1 MTDQELTS
9 GGKQPARK
17 RWSGKKTV
25 AAIAMAVGVVAASGV
40 AVYAATGPANASTS
54 LPAMSG
60 GGPFGGPGG
69 FMRGGGMAPLHGE
82 FTVSDGNG
90 GYKTAVM
97 QRGEV
102 TAVSS
107 TSVTAKSE
115 DGYTKVYAINSE
127 TEFGNQS
134 VSDIQNGDPVVVIAT
149 PDGDNATADTVIEPG
164 AYRPWGRRN

>member
-1 MTDQELTS
+1 
-9 GGKQPARK
+9 
-17 RWSGKKTV
+17 
-25 AAIAMAVGVVAASGV
+25 
-40 AVYAATGPANASTS
+40 
-54 LPAMSG
+54 
-60 GGPFGGPGG
+60 
-69 FMRGGGMAPLHGE
+69 MAPLHGE

-134 VSDIQNGDPVVVIAT
+134 VSDIQNGDTVVVIAT
-149 PDGDNATADTVIEPG
+149 PEGDNATADAVIEPG
-164 AYRPWGRRN
+164 AYGPRGRRN